1 MWKMKIWRGVVRE
14 ISEGDITSGIWRAVV
29 TSSLLVSLP
38 PSHLPLNVVVLV
50 VVVVLVL
57 LLIVILLFWL
67 SLLLKS
73 FLFGDHEASNTKR
86 QVQKQFRTQTPC
98 DTSCDQETPWSGSIP
113 NTQSALQRRRL
124 GPSPLQGDSR
134 CSCPYSAPSPGLTLV
149 HCFIL
154 LADQNIH

>member
-1 MWKMKIWRGVVRE
+1 MFWQPFARVDRVLPADADKSELSPGFCYSTPVVLSTELGSLILRLLMWKMKIWRGVVRK

-38 PSHLPLNVVVLV
+38 PSHLPLNVVVLL

-57 LLIVILLFWL
+57 LLIAILLLWL

-86 QVQKQFRTQTPC
+86 QV
-98 DTSCDQETPWSGSIP
+98 
-113 NTQSALQRRRL
+113 
-124 GPSPLQGDSR
+124 
-134 CSCPYSAPSPGLTLV
+134 
-149 HCFIL
+149 
-154 LADQNIH
+154 